1 MESITPFNWERI
13 FLGVQPPLFFLEIV
27 LRVILVYG
35 FAVFMLR
42 FTGKRGQRQLS
53 RYELVLIIALG
64 SATGDTMFYPEV
76 PILYAWLIIA
86 VMIGLDRLVGEL
98 QFHSKKVNTFLQG
111 DPRLLVE
118 NGRILQESLHPEQ
131 IRRDEL
137 LGLLREHG
145 IENTGELKYVFIEET
160 GSLGII
166 RRPKGQEGQGES
178 TFPASYDQ

>member
-1 MESITPFNWERI
+1 MEPITPFNWERI

>member
-1 MESITPFNWERI
+1 MEPITPFDWQRI
-13 FLGVQPPLFFLEIV
+13 FVGVQPPLFFLEIV
-27 LRVILVYG
+27 VRVILVYG
-35 FAVFMLR
+35 FTVFMLR
-42 FTGKRGQRQLS
+42 FTGKRGQRQMS
-53 RYELVLIIALG
+53 RFELVLVIALG

-111 DPRLLVE
+111 DPRLVLE
-118 NGRILQESLHPEQ
+118 DGRILQDSLHPEQ

-137 LGLLREHG
+137 LGLLREQG

-166 RRPKGQEGQGES
+166 RRQKGQEGQGES
-178 TFPASYDQ
+178 TFPASYEQ